1 MFVAVLSDKPELR
14 EQFCKIVGKETNK
27 DDISFYSSNSGGR
40 IITFVDPSLY
50 PDKIQP
56 LLYSLSIADYVVLL
70 VDSLTPKIG
79 EIIVALNSL
88 GLDKGIIVSNATLPV
103 AGTVLEKYE
112 KAPDMASAREK
123 VLNAQKPDAGEEMVC
138 LIDKS
143 FAVKSVGNVA
153 LGAVKSGIMKK
164 HDKLFLLPE
173 KKEIEIR
180 TIQINDKD
188 VDEAKPGDRF
198 GVAYKGDILERGVLV
213 PLRNDFQVESIV
225 NGKFSKSPFFK
236 DELRGKI
243 HAYSNMQFIEGTV
256 SENELKLDRPMAFL
270 KGDLV
275 AIIDAS
281 NQKLRVAGVF
291 QSKW

>member
-1 MFVAVLSDKPELR
+1 MEEFKTEVIAAFAKYVKLSGD
-14 EQFCKIVGKETNK
+14 GTN
-27 DDISFYSSNSGGR
+27 I
-40 IITFVDPSLY
+40 L
-50 PDKIQP
+50 
-56 LLYSLSIADYVVLL
+56 
-70 VDSLTPKIG
+70 
-79 EIIVALNSL
+79 
-88 GLDKGIIVSNATLPV
+88 
-103 AGTVLEKYE
+103 
-112 KAPDMASAREK
+112 
-123 VLNAQKPDAGEEMVC
+123 
-138 LIDKS
+138 
-143 FAVKSVGNVA
+143 
-153 LGAVKSGIMKK
+153 
-164 HDKLFLLPE
+164 
-173 KKEIEIR
+173 
-180 TIQINDKD
+180 KD